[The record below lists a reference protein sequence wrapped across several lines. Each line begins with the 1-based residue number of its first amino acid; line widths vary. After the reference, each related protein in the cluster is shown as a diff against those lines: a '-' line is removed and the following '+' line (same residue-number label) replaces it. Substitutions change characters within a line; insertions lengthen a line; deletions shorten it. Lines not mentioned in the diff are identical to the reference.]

1 MFKKNYFDKNDP
13 MLDAINKITERKSP
27 MRQEYIDAAKA
38 AGQEAKD
45 VKDIASRKEI
55 FKKHMR
61 SAQEASGE
69 TLPANQYIEFDKI
82 AQGES

>member
-1 MFKKNYFDKNDP
+1 MFKKNHFDKNDP

-38 AGQEAKD
+38 AGEEAKGKD
-45 VKDIASRKEI
+45 VATRKQI

-69 TLPANQYIEFDKI
+69 MLPANQYVEFDKI
-82 AQGES
+82 AEGEN